1 MPTQRLSLQTP
12 QGMQFNV
19 FEGSTVTPQ
28 KVNAGLLSDAFKTI
42 EQRETT
48 YNERVSALDAAFSQM
63 RETLPND
70 EETLKWFDNYTQG
83 YKDKIKAFADN
94 YDFGTAINMAIRAG
108 GEAVSSAEY
117 TGRKRYYAEREKWIE
132 DLEKRSDLK
141 SRDKDYWKR
150 HYPLAY
156 EDVKDSTGKIIGGN
170 HFEAPTP
177 IKSIDW
183 EDAIKSADENV
194 AEDIQGKESS
204 SSYTDEYGGRSSG
217 SSKVVKKK
225 PLSKLVQGLREY
237 MRKNPEIGK
246 QFDVA
251 YAEMKDDYDDLIA
264 ARDKYEPGSQEYAD
278 AEMDLTLF
286 LNRIGSKNGGLPDKA
301 AWFEFN
307 VTNSEYAKLHSY
319 ENVQQGS
326 QSGESHVKQ
335 GGALIDEQLA
345 ANKELHDYTQPKPGE
360 VDPEQGKDRRKTI
373 QIGTTGV
380 EIPDFAGAAPKS

>member
-1 MPTQRLSLQTP
+1 MATQRLSLQTP

-28 KVNAGLLSDAFKTI
+28 KWNVGLLSDAFKTI
-42 EQRETT
+42 DQRETT
-48 YNERVSALDAAFSQM
+48 YNERLSALDAAFGQM

-70 EETLKWFDNYTQG
+70 EETLKWFDNYAQG
-83 YKDKIKAFADN
+83 YKDRVKSFADN

-117 TGRKRYYAEREKWIE
+117 TGRKRYYAERQQWV
-132 DLEKRSDLK
+132 DALEKRGDLK
-141 SRDKDYWKR
+141 ARDKDYWKR

-194 AEDIQGKESS
+194 AEDIQGSQSS
-204 SSYTDEYGGRSSG
+204 TSYTSDTGGHSSG
-217 SSKVVKKK
+217 SSRTTRKK
-225 PLSKLVQGLREY
+225 PLNKLVKGLREY

-264 ARDKYEPGSQEYAD
+264 ARDKYQPGSQEYAD
-278 AEMDLTLF
+278 AEMEITLF

-307 VTNSEYAKLHSY
+307 VTNSEYAKLHAY
-319 ENVQQGS
+319 ENVQTG
-326 QSGESHVKQ
+326 GESSKSDVTQ
-335 GGALIDEQLA
+335 GGALVDRQLS
-345 ANKELHDYTQPKPGE
+345 ANKAFHDYTHPKPGQ
-360 VDPEQGKDRRKTI
+360 VDPEEGKDTEQTI
-373 QIGTTGV
+373 ELGNTGLK
-380 EIPDFAGAAPKS
+380 IPNFAGA